1 MNAMT
6 PHRLKELYVIT
17 LLPAY
22 FISHGGGPWTHMKRD
37 TGNMYGALEAS
48 LQDIPRQLGGTRP
61 KAVLVVSG
69 HWEEDEFT
77 VMSSAR
83 PPMIYDYHGFPAHTY
98 EIRYDAP
105 GSPAV
110 AARVRELLQDAGLP
124 VRLDAQRGYDHGTF
138 VPLYAMY
145 PDADVPVL
153 QLSIKRGYDP
163 DTHIALGRALA
174 PLRKE
179 GVLIIG
185 SGLSYHNLRQM
196 GPAAHGASK
205 AFDDWL
211 YQTLSKADPAT
222 RRQRLISWDRAPAA
236 RAAHPQEDHLIPL
249 MAAVGAA
256 GNEKAYRVY
265 HEEAFFGGVVVSSYR
280 FGDAVAATPCE
291 SSSDAARAAAAAT
304 A

>member
-1 MNAMT
+1 MT
-6 PHRLKELYVIT
+6 SRLKELSVTI
-17 LLPAY
+17 LLPTY

-37 TGNMYGALEAS
+37 TGNMYDALEAS
-48 LQDIPRQLGGTRP
+48 LKDVPRQLGGTKPR
-61 KAVLVVSG
+61 AVLVGSG

-163 DTHIALGRALA
+163 GAHLAVGRALA
-174 PLRKE
+174 PLRRE

-211 YQTLSKADPAT
+211 YETLSEADAAT
-222 RRQRLISWDRAPAA
+222 RRERLISWDRAPAA
-236 RAAHPQEDHLIPL
+236 RVAHPREDHLIPL
-249 MAAVGAA
+249 MAALGAA
-256 GNEKAYRVY
+256 ENEKAYRVF
-265 HEEAFFGGVVVSSYR
+265 HEDAFFGGVVVSSYR
-280 FGDAVAATPCE
+280 FGDAVAATQPKSFSE
-291 SSSDAARAAAAAT
+291 AARATADAT